1 MTAVRTIVSLA
12 APSAE
17 KESEEY
23 LDAKDAQVGGHARV
37 ALHVSDDGRAEHDGR
52 AISDTHAVRDDRARA
67 DPHVVADRHAPSDD
81 RPRNDQAT
89 LPDLGGV
96 RDVNDVVDL
105 RVVADP
111 RRTAEQGAIDHRICL
126 DLDAPPDDDGA
137 GVDDRPDAG
146 VVRDTLGAGPVLP
159 QRPCFELEALGA
171 KDRARADDRALADGH
186 TLEDGDM

>member
-1 MTAVRTIVSLA
+1 MPWMTAVRTIVSLA

-52 AISDTHAVRDDRARA
+52 AISDTHAVRDDRAR
-67 DPHVVADRHAPSDD
+67 D
-81 RPRNDQAT
+81 DQAT

-111 RRTAEQGAIDHRICL
+111 RRTAEQGAIDHRI
-126 DLDAPPDDDGA
+126 
-137 GVDDRPDAG
+137 
-146 VVRDTLGAGPVLP
+146 
-159 QRPCFELEALGA
+159 
-171 KDRARADDRALADGH
+171 
-186 TLEDGDM
+186 